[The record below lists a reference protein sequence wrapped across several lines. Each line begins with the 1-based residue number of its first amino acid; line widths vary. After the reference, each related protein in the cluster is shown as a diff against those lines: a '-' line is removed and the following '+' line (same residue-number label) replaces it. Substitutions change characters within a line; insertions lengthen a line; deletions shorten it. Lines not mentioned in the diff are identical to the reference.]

1 MSTASVVGGGPA
13 GLIAA
18 EVLARAGVAVT
29 VYDRMP
35 SPARKFLLAG
45 HGGLNLTH
53 SEDRDRFL
61 ARYGGSADR
70 LAPML
75 DVFGP
80 ADLRDWCAGL
90 GEPTFVGSSGRVFPR
105 SFRATPLVRAWLA
118 RLADLGVR
126 IERRHAVDGL
136 DRRRAALRPTST
148 GRRPR
153 SPPT

>member
-13 GLIAA
+13 GLMAA

-29 VYDRMP
+29 VLDRMP

-45 HGGLNLTH
+45 HGGLNMTHTEGRDAFLT
-53 SEDRDRFL
+53 
-61 ARYGGSADR
+61 RYGSSAAR

-75 DVFGP
+75 EVFGP
-80 ADLRDWCAGL
+80 DDLRDWCAGL

-126 IERRHAVDGL
+126 IERRAALDGL
-136 DRRRAALRPTST
+136 DRRRAAVHRCRRQT
-148 GRRPR
+148 RPR
-153 SPPT
+153 RSPT